1 MELMIQSLKDLDHAA
16 SQLLA
21 FAGERK
27 KFAFTGEMGAG
38 KTTLIKS
45 ICQQLGVQEIATSP
59 TFSIINEYVYI
70 DVLGKQS
77 TVYHIDLYRLHR
89 IEEAVNIGIEDYL
102 YGEHYCF
109 IEWPQ
114 LIALLLPPDM
124 VQVELKLLDNSYRKL
139 IFL

>member
-59 TFSIINEYVYI
+59 TFSIINEYVILMCLENKVQFIILIYT
-70 DVLGKQS
+70 D
-77 TVYHIDLYRLHR
+77 
-89 IEEAVNIGIEDYL
+89 
-102 YGEHYCF
+102 F
-109 IEWPQ
+109 IE
-114 LIALLLPPDM
+114 
-124 VQVELKLLDNSYRKL
+124 
-139 IFL
+139 